1 MIRIQVRKKQ
11 DSYVSF
17 ESMGHAGYA
26 EEGQDIVCAA
36 VSALIITT
44 FNAMEKFTAEQFSA
58 EDRDGLIKADFH
70 EENTDKGR
78 LLMDTLLL
86 GLTEI
91 KEEYPEYLKVTI
103 REV

>member
-1 MIRIQVRKKQ
+1 MIRVQVRKKQ
-11 DSYVSF
+11 DSYISF
-17 ESMGHAGYA
+17 ESIGHAGFA

-44 FNAMEKFTAEQFSA
+44 FNAMEKFTAEQFTA
-58 EDRDGLIKADFH
+58 EDRDGQVKVVFR
-70 EENTDKGR
+70 EENTNEGR

-91 KEEYPEYLKVTI
+91 REEYPEYLKVTI